1 MAWTV
6 RLSTEAA
13 RHLSRLPRDQ
23 QEMIGRAIDRMEA
36 DPFQGDV
43 EPLKGRKWSGRYRK
57 RVGRYRLIFVP
68 DFQERRVE
76 ISAILVRSETTYRSP

>member
-1 MAWTV
+1 
-6 RLSTEAA
+6 
-13 RHLSRLPRDQ
+13 
-23 QEMIGRAIDRMEA
+23 MEA

-43 EPLKGRKWSGRYRK
+43 EPLRGKKWSGRYRK

-68 DFQERRVE
+68 DFEERCVE

>member
-1 MAWTV
+1 
-6 RLSTEAA
+6 
-13 RHLSRLPRDQ
+13 
-23 QEMIGRAIDRMEA
+23 MIGRAIDRMEA

>member
-1 MAWTV
+1 
-6 RLSTEAA
+6 
-13 RHLSRLPRDQ
+13 
-23 QEMIGRAIDRMEA
+23 MIGRAIDRMEV

-43 EPLKGRKWSGRYRK
+43 EPLRGRKWSGRYRK

-68 DFQERRVE
+68 VFQERRVE

>member
-1 MAWTV
+1 
-6 RLSTEAA
+6 
-13 RHLSRLPRDQ
+13 
-23 QEMIGRAIDRMEA
+23 MIGRAIDRMEA

-68 DFQERRVE
+68 VFQERRVE
-76 ISAILVRSETTYRSP
+76 ISAILVRSETTYGSP